1 MKQIICIKARSHS
14 DFELY
19 LMSEKYDI
27 PYDFLLDYKSDKLI
41 YKFWTEVGSGIIS
54 ALEERPNEKTRN
66 FSPTSPMNER
76 EKQALLSIQPLRA
89 GEIIRKYK
97 GDIDEKEQEFKDMVA
112 ATEKKKE
119 QMLSRKY
126 DPSNIVCI
134 NTKTG
139 KDQIFSVCVNNDIDF
154 ICVMD
159 FLENNP
165 NVDINRVWFEKKTS
179 ELVAYNYIYAQSGFF
194 GEATE
199 RFEINSSCLIPKAA
213 ISRMSRTAAKT
224 PKIKAN
230 KKTLDAY
237 QKANE
242 EGCFIN
248 IPKFERLIESGHLER
263 LEDDEETLE
272 KIETIEV
279 DLDVF
284 DVEELKS
291 LLQTAVDDEDYESA
305 AALRDAINEMK
316 NKKKK

>member
-1 MKQIICIKARSHS
+1 MSKQIICIKARSHS

-27 PYDFLLDYKSDKLI
+27 PYEFLLDYKSDRLT

-54 ALEERPNEKTRN
+54 ALEERPDEKTRN
-66 FSPTSPMNER
+66 FLPTAPMNER
-76 EKQALLSIQPLRA
+76 EKQSLLSIQPIRT

-97 GDIDEKEQEFKDMVA
+97 GDIDEKEQEFKRMVY

-139 KDQIFSVCVNNDIDF
+139 KDQIFSVCVSNDIDF
-154 ICVMD
+154 ISVMD
-159 FLENNP
+159 FLDNNP

-194 GEATE
+194 GEAAE
-199 RFEINSSCLIPKAA
+199 RFEINSSCLIPKDA
-213 ISRMSRTAAKT
+213 ITRMSRTAAKT
-224 PKIKAN
+224 PRIKAT
-230 KKTLDAY
+230 KKSLIAY
-237 QKANE
+237 QKAND

-248 IPKFERLIESGHLER
+248 IPKFERLIESGYLER
-263 LEDDEETLE
+263 LEDEEALE
-272 KIETIEV
+272 KIESIEV
-279 DLDVF
+279 DIDVF
-284 DVEELKS
+284 DIEELKS

-305 AALRDAINEMK
+305 AALRDAINEIE

>member
-1 MKQIICIKARSHS
+1 MKQIICIKASSHS

-27 PYDFLLDYKSDKLI
+27 PYEFLLDYKSDKLI

-54 ALEERPNEKTRN
+54 ALEERPDEKTRN

-76 EKQALLSIQPLRA
+76 EKQSLLSIQPLRA

-97 GDIDEKEQEFKDMVA
+97 YDIDEKEQEFKEMVA
-112 ATEKKKE
+112 ATEKTKE
-119 QMLSRKY
+119 QMLSRNY

-139 KDQIFSVCVNNDIDF
+139 RDQIFSVCVSNDINF
-154 ICVMD
+154 AGVID
-159 FLENNP
+159 FLDNNP

-194 GEATE
+194 GEAAE
-199 RFEINSSCLIPKAA
+199 RFEVNSSCLIPKKA
-213 ISRMSRTAAKT
+213 INRMSMVAAKT
-224 PKIKAN
+224 PKIRAN

-237 QKANE
+237 QKAND
-242 EGCFIN
+242 EGYFVN
-248 IPKFERLIESGHLER
+248 IPKFERLIESGFIDR
-263 LEDDEETLE
+263 LEDGIEQT
-272 KIETIEV
+272 KIEDVEIN
-279 DLDVF
+279 LDVF

-291 LLQTAVDDEDYESA
+291 LMQTAIDDEDYESA
-305 AALRDAINEMK
+305 AALRDAIKEMDRK
-316 NKKKK
+316 NKK

>member
-1 MKQIICIKARSHS
+1 MKQIICIKASSHS

-89 GEIIRKYK
+89 GETIRKYK

-154 ICVMD
+154 VYVMD
-159 FLENNP
+159 FLDNNP

-194 GEATE
+194 GEAAE
-199 RFEINSSCLIPKAA
+199 RFEVNSSCLIPKAA

-224 PKIKAN
+224 PKIRAN

-305 AALRDAINEMK
+305 AALRDAINEME

>member
-1 MKQIICIKARSHS
+1 MKQIICIKASSHS

-27 PYDFLLDYKSDKLI
+27 PYDFLIDYKKDKSV

-54 ALEERPNEKTRN
+54 AVEEINGKERN
-66 FSPTSPMNER
+66 FSPTATMSER
-76 EKQALLSIQPLRA
+76 EKQLLISIHPLRA
-89 GEIIRKYK
+89 GEAIRKYK

-119 QMLSRKY
+119 QMLNRKY

-154 ICVMD
+154 TCVMS
-159 FLENNP
+159 FLDNNP

-194 GEATE
+194 GEAAE
-199 RFEINSSCLIPKAA
+199 RFEVNSSCLIPRAA
-213 ISRMSRTAAKT
+213 ITRMSRTATKT
-224 PKIKAN
+224 PKIKAT
-230 KKTLDAY
+230 KKSLDAY
-237 QKANE
+237 QKAND

-248 IPKFERLIESGHLER
+248 IPKFERLIESGYLER
-263 LEDDEETLE
+263 LEDNYEETVE
-272 KIETIEV
+272 KIELIEV

-305 AALRDAINEMK
+305 AALRDAINEME
-316 NKKKK
+316 NKKK